1 VSVGRGRPA
10 TAGQHARERLVVIAG
25 ELPGVR
31 IEDTAGHTAFVL
43 RGRRLAWLL
52 VDHHGDGL
60 LSLCV
65 RAPAGE
71 QEALVK
77 ADPARYFVPAY
88 VGRKGW
94 VGVRLDPEASPD
106 WAEVEAL
113 LRQAWR
119 ITAGKRAVDAFDLL
133 HQTCPPEP
141 SGRRTRLPGQRS
153 GTTPTA

>member
-1 VSVGRGRPA
+1 MGRGRPA
-10 TAGQHARERLVVIAG
+10 TAGQQARERLVVIAG

-52 VDHHGDGL
+52 VDHHGDGR

-88 VGRKGW
+88 VGRRGW
-94 VGVRLDPEASPD
+94 VGVRLDPQASPD
-106 WAEVEAL
+106 WAEVGAL

-119 ITAGKRAVDAFDLL
+119 LTAGRRAVDAFDLL
-133 HQTCPPEP
+133 QQTSPKEPP
-141 SGRRTRLPGQRS
+141 GRRGRLPGPRS
-153 GTTPTA
+153 GTEPRG